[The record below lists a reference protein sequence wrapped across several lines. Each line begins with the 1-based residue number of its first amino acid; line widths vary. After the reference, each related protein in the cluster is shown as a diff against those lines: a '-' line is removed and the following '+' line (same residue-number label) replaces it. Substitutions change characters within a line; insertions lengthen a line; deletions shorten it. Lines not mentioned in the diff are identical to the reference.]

1 MFCAKLYVLPFYA
14 VFSHESYGQE
24 MSIVSYLCEEGD
36 DRKFN
41 MSESYIHVARTDSQR
56 MNSHALGMNEP
67 FTW

>member
-1 MFCAKLYVLPFYA
+1 MFCARLYVLPFYA

-24 MSIVSYLCEEGD
+24 MSIVSYLCEEDD

-41 MSESYIHVARTDSQR
+41 MSESYIRLAHTDSQR